1 MNNISNLLDY
11 FYIEEVE
18 DEGAD
23 ISWAYNL
30 LRKEVLIYQA
40 NISCRVK

>member
-23 ISWAYNL
+23 IYWAL
-30 LRKEVLIYQA
+30 QSA
-40 NISCRVK
+40 